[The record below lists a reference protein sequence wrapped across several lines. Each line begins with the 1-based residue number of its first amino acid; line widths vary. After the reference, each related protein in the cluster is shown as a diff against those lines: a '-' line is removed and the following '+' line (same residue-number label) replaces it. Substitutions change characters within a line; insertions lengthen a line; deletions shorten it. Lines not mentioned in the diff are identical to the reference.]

1 VEATEAQVEAVRIH
15 RLAPEVAEAIAAG
28 EVIERPASVVKELV
42 ENSLDAG
49 ASRIV
54 VEIAGGGA
62 ELIRV
67 VDDGAG
73 MAPGELDLC
82 FQRHA
87 TSKIQTIEDLSRI
100 ATFGFRGEALASI
113 AAVGRVVVASRRAE
127 SEAGMRV
134 EVSGGEQSAP
144 RPVGVAVGTTIEV
157 RDLFHNTPARRAFLR
172 SVRAE
177 ASACLRVVSEAAL
190 GRPDVRFEF
199 RLGGRRALGSPGGS
213 DLGEAARAV
222 LGRGVAEHLITVD
235 RSADGITVIGVLG
248 MPAAAHPNRDA
259 LLLMV
264 NGRRVHQRAL
274 VAAVEGAYRG
284 LLAQGRHPLAVLDI
298 RCDPAEVDVNVHP
311 TKREVRFREEGR
323 FFEAVHR
330 ACWEALRDLTPGTF
344 VLTTGE
350 AEVVGRVADRGWSD
364 LGSFATQQL
373 FGDQTRLGEGLPA
386 RDEPRLLADAD
397 RWSYLG
403 QAHNR
408 YLVLETD
415 RGIALLDQHAAHEK
429 VIYARVMSEL
439 ADGGQA
445 RPQPGQGLLT
455 PMLLE
460 VGPDAVAA
468 LPAAWELLQRVG
480 FEIEPFGEA
489 TLRCSAVPLGTRLSE
504 LRELLLEV
512 LVEAVEGPEAA
523 GPRLHRVAASIACH
537 SAVRFGDPMN
547 REQVAALLRD
557 LASTPGG
564 ITCPHGRPSVLILN
578 EGQLLTAFRRR

>member
-1 VEATEAQVEAVRIH
+1 VVRIR
-15 RLAPEVAEAIAAG
+15 RLDPVVAEAIAAG

-49 ASRIV
+49 ASHVV
-54 VEIAGGGA
+54 VEVVGGGA

-67 VDDGAG
+67 VDDGFG
-73 MAPGELDLC
+73 MSPAELALC
-82 FQRHA
+82 FQRYA
-87 TSKIQTIEDLSRI
+87 TSKIQTIEDLSRVS
-100 ATFGFRGEALASI
+100 TFGFRGEALASI
-113 AAVGRVVVASRRAE
+113 AAVGRVMVASRRAE

-134 EVSGGEQSAP
+134 EVSGGEQSPP
-144 RPVGVAVGTTIEV
+144 RPVGVALGTAIEV

-172 SVRAE
+172 SARSE

-199 RLGGRRALGSPGGS
+199 RLGGRRALGTPGGN

-222 LGRGVAEHLITVD
+222 LGRGVAEHLITVQ
-235 RSADGITVIGVLG
+235 RSVDGITVSGVLG
-248 MPAAAHPNRDA
+248 TPAAAYPNRNA

-298 RCDPAEVDVNVHP
+298 RCDPTEVDVNVHP
-311 TKREVRFREEGR
+311 TKREVRFRDEGR
-323 FFEAVHR
+323 FFEAVQQ
-330 ACWEALRDLTPGTF
+330 ACWTALRNLSPGAF
-344 VLTTGE
+344 VLPPGE
-350 AEVVGRVADRGWSD
+350 PEVVGRVANRGWSG
-364 LGSFATQQL
+364 LGSFRAHQL
-373 FGDQTRLGEGLPA
+373 FGEQASLAEGLPA
-386 RDEPRLLADAD
+386 HEDPRTLADAD

-408 YLVLETD
+408 YLVLQTE

-429 VIYARVMSEL
+429 VIYARVIAEL
-439 ADGGQA
+439 SDGGQA
-445 RPQPGQGLLT
+445 RSQPGQGLLS

-460 VGPDAVAA
+460 VGPEAVAA
-468 LPAAWELLQRVG
+468 LPGAAELLKRAG
-480 FEIEPFGEA
+480 FELEAFGEA
-489 TLRCSAVPLGTRLSE
+489 TVRCSAVPLETRLSE

-512 LVEAVEGPEAA
+512 LGEAVGGRQAA
-523 GPRLHRVAASIACH
+523 GARLHRVAASVACH
-537 SAVRFGDPMN
+537 SAVRFGDPMT
-547 REQVAALLRD
+547 REQVSALLRD

-578 EGQLLTAFRRR
+578 EGQLLSAFHRR